1 MADPPS
7 HTPTPTDI
15 ERRVLAL
22 LDVLSE
28 HPDDAAL
35 RAEVVAGEHPA
46 VIARVDRILARQ
58 GAASHMPTQLPGT
71 MPAMGPDMD
80 LPPPERFNAFRL
92 VSPIGRGGMGEV
104 WRGERDDG
112 LFAQTVAIKLIQAH
126 LQIRAGEAFESER
139 RILAGLE
146 HPNIARLI
154 DGGTTVDG
162 RACLVME
169 FVDGQP
175 FDVACAALPVEAR
188 VAAFRQVLSAVQYAH
203 GRLIAHGDLKPGNI
217 LMDRDGRVRLLDFGI
232 ARLITDDA
240 EAFRLTG
247 AVTSSFASPA
257 RLAGEPP
264 SIPDDVF
271 ALGRLLG
278 AVLDPGGN
286 RDLAAIAARA
296 SAGDEQARYATVPE
310 LVDDLVRQERG
321 FPVRAVA
328 RTRRYVA
335 RKFVRRNW
343 RVLLAASAL
352 LATIG
357 YAGVTYIQAQRD
369 RAEASARFDDARGT
383 ARYLLFTLYDELA
396 AKPNTLALRREV
408 AATAQHYLDRLA
420 HGDAQVPQVR
430 IEAAQGLLRL
440 ADVEGGPLFANMG
453 QPAAARANID
463 AAIAVLQPLRSAD
476 GQLMA
481 ARALVASAYLAEMV
495 EDSEARAL
503 HDLDAAKALIDAEGN
518 APAELRGDYLV
529 ARSMVDQW
537 RQHYADAIRDSDLAV
552 QILPDDNNLR
562 NLTLRSKAL
571 ELKGD
576 SIFYAHHEKASVPSY
591 QAAVAPLERAV
602 ALYPDN
608 MFARRRLGHVLWALG
623 SAMPDSGDPKA
634 ALPILA
640 RSEAEMRKAVA
651 FDPDDDDARRGL
663 DITREA
669 RGNALIANGFA
680 ADGLALLAAVAQE
693 RKAIWL
699 ARPHEERRLRDYAI
713 GVEAVGNQQ
722 GNYRQFAGACVNWR
736 LSLSLFEKVARMG
749 HLTAQDRS
757 NEIGPT
763 QKNVAEH
770 CR

>member
-1 MADPPS
+1 MADPA
-7 HTPTPTDI
+7 PTEI

-28 HPDDAAL
+28 HSDNPAA
-35 RAEVVAGEHPA
+35 RADLLAGEHPL
-46 VIARVDRILARQ
+46 VVARIEKILS
-58 GAASHMPTQLPGT
+58 SHLSAPSLPTQLPGSH
-71 MPAMGPDMD
+71 DRVD
-80 LPPPERFNAFRL
+80 LAPPERFGAFRL
-92 VSPIGRGGMGEV
+92 VAPIGRGGMGEV

-112 LFAQTVAIKLIQAH
+112 LFTQTVAIKLIQAH
-126 LQIRAGEAFESER
+126 LQVRAGEAFESER

-175 FDVACAALPVEAR
+175 FDVACAPLPVAAR
-188 VAAFRQVLSAVQYAH
+188 ITAFRQVLAAVQYAH

-271 ALGRLLG
+271 ALGRLL
-278 AVLDPGGN
+278 AAILDEGGD

-296 SAGDEQARYATVPE
+296 SADDEQRRYATVPE
-310 LVDDLVRQERG
+310 LLADLDRQERG
-321 FPVRAVA
+321 FPVKAVA

-335 RKFVRRNW
+335 GKFVRRNW
-343 RVLLAASAL
+343 RALIGASAL

-357 YAGVTYIQAQRD
+357 YAGITYTQVQREH
-369 RAEASARFDDARGT
+369 AEASARFDDARGT

-396 AKPNTLALRREV
+396 ARPDTLRLRREV

-420 HGDAQVPQVR
+420 QGNSQVPEVR

-463 AAIAVLQPLRSAD
+463 AAIAVLRPLQSKE

-481 ARALVASAYLAEMV
+481 ARAWLASAYLAEMV

-503 HDLDAAKALIDAEGN
+503 HDLATAKALIDANGH

-529 ARSMVDQW
+529 LLSMVDQW
-537 RQHYADAIRDSDLAV
+537 RRHYADAIRESDQAI
-552 QILPDDNNLR
+552 QILPEDDRLR
-562 NLTLRSKAL
+562 TLTLRSKAL

-576 SIFYAHHEKASVPSY
+576 AIYYSHHEAASLPVY
-591 QAAVAPLERAV
+591 RAAVVPIERAV
-602 ALYPDN
+602 ALYPGN
-608 MFARRRLGHVLWALG
+608 MFAHRRLGHILWSLG
-623 SAMPDSGDPKA
+623 SSLPDAGDPKA

-640 RSEAEMRKAVA
+640 RSVDEMRKAVA

-663 DITREA
+663 DISLEA
-669 RGNALIANGFA
+669 QGNALIANGFLPE
-680 ADGLALLAAVAQE
+680 GFALLATVMDE

-699 ARPHEERRLRDYAI
+699 ARPHEERRLRDYAV
-713 GVEAVGNQQ
+713 GAEGLGNQQ
-722 GNYRQFAGACVNWR
+722 GNHQRYAQACPNWR
-736 LSLSLFEKVARMG
+736 QALSLFAIIDKAG
-749 HLTAQDRS
+749 HLSAQDRA
-757 NEIGPT
+757 NDIAPM
-763 QKNVAEH
+763 QKVIAEH